1 MNWSLTTQG
10 GQVFKYNTASQSEIE
25 QTFHRKIFNKISEIE
40 FILNSLFRIGFTLN
54 YLKGEPKVSQKWIKM
69 DKKEKLKMKLIEL
82 AKSGNL
88 DLEQFPESIRQ
99 KISQI
104 RQNEGM
110 IFNPW
115 YL

>member
-1 MNWSLTTQG
+1 
-10 GQVFKYNTASQSEIE
+10 
-25 QTFHRKIFNKISEIE
+25 
-40 FILNSLFRIGFTLN
+40 
-54 YLKGEPKVSQKWIKM
+54 
-69 DKKEKLKMKLIEL
+69 MKLIEL

-110 IFNPW
+110 IFN
-115 YL
+115 LQHFFSMNSLK

>member
-1 MNWSLTTQG
+1 M
-10 GQVFKYNTASQSEIE
+10 I
-25 QTFHRKIFNKISEIE
+25 
-40 FILNSLFRIGFTLN
+40 
-54 YLKGEPKVSQKWIKM
+54 QKRIKM

-110 IFNPW
+110 ILNS
-115 YL
+115 

>member
-1 MNWSLTTQG
+1 
-10 GQVFKYNTASQSEIE
+10 
-25 QTFHRKIFNKISEIE
+25 
-40 FILNSLFRIGFTLN
+40 
-54 YLKGEPKVSQKWIKM
+54 M

-110 IFNPW
+110 ILKFKSMISIDLISMPCPRPLIGRVFHKSTAPSVGNQCEIPH
-115 YL
+115 

>member
-1 MNWSLTTQG
+1 M
-10 GQVFKYNTASQSEIE
+10 
-25 QTFHRKIFNKISEIE
+25 
-40 FILNSLFRIGFTLN
+40 
-54 YLKGEPKVSQKWIKM
+54 SQKWIKM

-104 RQNEGM
+104 RQNEGT
-110 IFNPW
+110 IFNLNQFLSKPNW
-115 YL
+115 NEISNWGFLIPP

>member
-1 MNWSLTTQG
+1 M
-10 GQVFKYNTASQSEIE
+10 I
-25 QTFHRKIFNKISEIE
+25 
-40 FILNSLFRIGFTLN
+40 
-54 YLKGEPKVSQKWIKM
+54 QKRIKM

-110 IFNPW
+110 ILNP
-115 YL
+115 